1 MSNYFWRNPI
11 FCLKFLCLN
20 KRRSENQASRVAT
33 QKRHKSQ
40 KRNAKEKQQHKQKKI
55 ISKDACLFIFWT
67 LFKSRFLFLMRQWM
81 ERKKERMEKRKK
93 EGWRLQNWKNI
104 TFQWQLN
111 RAACLWLR
119 YSLTHWFA
127 PPRSVHFFKSNFEV
141 SQFFYE
147 KIIRYKTRI
156 CVMYNILHWK
166 MLAQK
171 L

>member
-1 MSNYFWRNPI
+1 MKI
-11 FCLKFLCLN
+11 
-20 KRRSENQASRVAT
+20 KRQEL
-33 QKRHKSQ
+33 RHKSVTKAKSGMQ
-40 KRNAKEKQQHKQKKI
+40 KRSSSISRKK
-55 ISKDACLFIFWT
+55 LFQRT
-67 LFKSRFLFLMRQWM
+67 LVYLFFELFSSPDFFFECDNEW
-81 ERKKERMEKRKK
+81 KERMEKRKK